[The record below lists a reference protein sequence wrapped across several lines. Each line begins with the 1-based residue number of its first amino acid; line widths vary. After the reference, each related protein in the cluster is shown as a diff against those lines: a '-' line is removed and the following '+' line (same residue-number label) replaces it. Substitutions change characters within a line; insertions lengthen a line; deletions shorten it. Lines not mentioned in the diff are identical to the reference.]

1 MASNTK
7 QTRFR
12 RKLRRKRAGTD
23 RKAALRIHGSTPA
36 FEVHTPDAVENAKKV
51 AAAKS

>member
-12 RKLRRKRAGTD
+12 RGLRRRKAGAD
-23 RKAALRIHGSTPA
+23 RKAALRANGTTPA